1 MITFVAIVDTI
12 LQATPLG
19 ETCKKMSLNPP
30 QRKREQFFVEQYVSE
45 KQILIKGRT
54 DSRVQMNEEKESWK
68 KMLLPIVIMG
78 FFFVL
83 IDGFAL
89 LIKNLFQPTFEDAGD
104 PVNILYIF
112 VIIIVMTII
121 ILIIARY
128 WKKQVIQAI
137 ILFAIGYTAFFIFV
151 PLLSF
156 LPELFALTYSVGIAV
171 CLVIALYKFPEWYVI
186 DLCGVIVGAGAIAI
200 FGISLSVLLVV
211 ILLVV
216 LAVYD
221 AISVYKTKHM
231 IDLADTVMDLKLPV
245 LLVVPKIRRYSLI
258 KETKSLK
265 EKLKENEERDAF
277 FMGLGDIVMPG
288 ILVVAAYHTIDNG
301 LLIALSVLAGTL
313 VGFSILMVFVLKG
326 KPQAG
331 LPLLCSGAI
340 LGYLLS
346 SLYVLGIAGTLQSLG
361 F

>member
-1 MITFVAIVDTI
+1 M
-12 LQATPLG
+12 TPEK
-19 ETCKKMSLNPP
+19 ETDKKMILPIFIMGC
-30 QRKREQFFVEQYVSE
+30 FFV
-45 KQILIKGRT
+45 I
-54 DSRVQMNEEKESWK
+54 
-68 KMLLPIVIMG
+68 
-78 FFFVL
+78 

-89 LIKNLFQPTFEDAGD
+89 LIKNLFQPTFEDASN

-112 VIIIVMTII
+112 AIIIVMTVI

-151 PLLSF
+151 PLFGF
-156 LPELFALTYSVGIAV
+156 LPEMPSLVVSLLIAV
-171 CLVIALYKFPEWYVI
+171 ALVVALYKYPEWYVI

-200 FGISLSVLLVV
+200 FGISLSILLVI

-221 AISVYKTKHM
+221 AISVYQTKHM

-258 KETKSLK
+258 NETKTLK
-265 EKLKENEERDAF
+265 EKLKEHEERDAF

-288 ILVVAAYHTIDNG
+288 ILVVAAYHNISNG
-301 LLIALSVLAGTL
+301 LPVALSVLGGTL
-313 VGFSILMVFVLKG
+313 IGFLVLMTFVIKG

-340 LGYLLS
+340 LGYLIS
-346 SLYVLGIAGTLQSLG
+346 SYVFFGTFVGLG

>member
-1 MITFVAIVDTI
+1 MN
-12 LQATPLG
+12 G
-19 ETCKKMSLNPP
+19 ERESEKKMFFPIFIMGC
-30 QRKREQFFVEQYVSE
+30 FFVV
-45 KQILIKGRT
+45 
-54 DSRVQMNEEKESWK
+54 
-68 KMLLPIVIMG
+68 
-78 FFFVL
+78 

-89 LIKNLFQPTFEDAGD
+89 LMKNLFEPTFEDTNN

-112 VIIIVMTII
+112 VIIIVMTVI
-121 ILIIARY
+121 ILIIAKY
-128 WKKQVIQAI
+128 WKKQVIQVI

-151 PLLSF
+151 PL
-156 LPELFALTYSVGIAV
+156 FALIFPDIFTLILSIVGATV
-171 CLVIALYKFPEWYVI
+171 LVVALYKFPEWYII

-200 FGISLSVLLVV
+200 FGISLS
-211 ILLVV
+211 ILLVIILLLV
-216 LAVYD
+216 LTIYD

-245 LLVVPKIRRYSLI
+245 LLVVPKIRKYSLI

-265 EKLKENEERDAF
+265 EKLKEHEERDAF

-288 ILVVAAYHTIDNG
+288 ILVIAAYHNIPNG
-301 LLIALSVLAGTL
+301 LPIALSVLGGTL
-313 VGFSILMVFVLKG
+313 IGFLVLMTFVIKG

-340 LGYLLS
+340 LGYLIS
-346 SLYVLGIAGTLQSLG
+346 SYAFFGTFTGLG